1 MDNNKALDPAKTLN
15 YYIATSL
22 KRHAS
27 LPALINLHGHA
38 TPYTYATAAIQ
49 IERFHVFFRNMDL
62 KKGDRVAFC
71 ARNSAQWALA
81 FLASVTYG
89 AVAVPILNEFK
100 PDTIHN
106 LLEHSGSRILFS
118 DDSVFPNLNC
128 EEVKGLEA
136 VVDMT
141 EGSYELAYS
150 RNKAISKART
160 SVDADMERL
169 YPAGYTVDDINYP
182 SDSLDELVLINYTSG
197 STGFS
202 KGVMLTRRNIV
213 SNLVFAIDHM
223 PFLEPGNGILSMLPM
238 AHMYG
243 LLVELIFPFAI
254 GAYIRFLG
262 RTPSPAILL
271 DAFRTVHPK
280 LIITVPLV
288 IEKIIFSRVMPELR
302 KPAMR
307 LALAIPGLRNIIYR
321 KVRDKLLTVF
331 GGDLFELI
339 IGGSALNPDVEQL
352 LTRIKF
358 PFTVGYG
365 MTECAPLIAYAQ
377 WDERRQGSCGRIV
390 DRMEGRIESPDPIN
404 IPGELWVKGD
414 NVMQGYYNNPEA
426 TEAVLN
432 PDGWMNTGD
441 ICQMDKSGLLYIRG
455 RNKSMILGPSGQNIY
470 PEEIEAVLNPLP
482 LVQESVVVDRDGKL
496 IAIIHPDF
504 DAAKRQHITAQQLE
518 QTMERNVAEANK
530 ALPAYSRINGF
541 EIREE
546 PFEKTPKHSI
556 KRYLYK

>member
-1 MDNNKALDPAKTLN
+1 MDTNRPLDPNKTLN
-15 YYIATSL
+15 YYIADSL
-22 KRHAS
+22 KRHAA

-49 IERFHVFFRNMDL
+49 IERFHVFFRNMGL
-62 KKGDRVAFC
+62 EKGDRVAFC

-81 FLASVTYG
+81 FLATVTYG
-89 AVAVPILNEFK
+89 GVAVPILNEFK

-106 LLEHSGSRILFS
+106 LIEHSGSRILFS
-118 DDSVFPNLNC
+118 DDSVFPHLSC
-128 EEVKGLEA
+128 DEVKGLEA

-141 EGSYELAYS
+141 DGSYELAYS
-150 RNKAISKART
+150 RNKAIANARA
-160 SVDADMERL
+160 SVDADMLRL
-169 YPAGYTVDDINYP
+169 YPDGFKVDDINYP
-182 SDSLDELVLINYTSG
+182 ADELDELVLINYTSG

-202 KGVMLTRRNIV
+202 KGVMLTRRNLV

-243 LLVELIFPFAI
+243 LLVELIFPFVI

-271 DAFRTVHPK
+271 DAFRTVKPK

-288 IEKIIFSRVMPELR
+288 IEKIIFSRVMPELK

-307 LALAIPGLRNIIYR
+307 FALAIPGVRDIIYR
-321 KVRDKLLTVF
+321 KLRDKLLSVF

-339 IGGSALNPDVEQL
+339 IGGSALNPDVERL
-352 LTRIKF
+352 LTRIRF

-377 WDERRQGSCGRIV
+377 WDERKKASCGRVV
-390 DRMEGRIESPDPIN
+390 DRMEARIDSPDPIN

-414 NVMQGYYNNPEA
+414 NVMKGYYNNPEA
-426 TEAVLN
+426 TESVLKS
-432 PDGWMNTGD
+432 DGWMNTGD
-441 ICQMDKSGLLYIRG
+441 ICQIDKSGLLYIRG

-482 LVQESVVVDRDGKL
+482 LIQESVVVDRDGKL
-496 IAIIHPDF
+496 VAIIHPDL
-504 DAAKRQHITAQQLE
+504 DLVRRQHISDDQL
-518 QTMERNVAEANK
+518 QKTMQHNIAEANK
-530 ALPAYSRINGF
+530 ALPAYSRISNF
-541 EIREE
+541 EIIDE